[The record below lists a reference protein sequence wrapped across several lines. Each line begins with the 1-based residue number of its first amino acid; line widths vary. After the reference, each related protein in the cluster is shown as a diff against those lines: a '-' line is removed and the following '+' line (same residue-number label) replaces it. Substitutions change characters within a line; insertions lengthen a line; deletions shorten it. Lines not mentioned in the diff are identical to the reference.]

1 MSGLQEVF
9 DQLIQ
14 AIHVAIDP
22 NSDPTDRN
30 NANAFIED
38 IKGKAGTDA
47 GRQHALE
54 FALLLLNHYN
64 PAIPLRPVTAEETIA
79 YSKQLNVHNFGFQ
92 LLEIVVKY
100 SWNHMPDVSKQ
111 ELKSLAEA
119 IVCQQRLS
127 ESVLANI
134 YANRLLKDQFS
145 RFVVELLKR
154 LWPQE
159 WPEFIDLCLSKRKNE
174 LVLYIIWRLSEDVC
188 IFFSPTNPTRRRDIN
203 AKLKL
208 ILPNIFHYIA
218 ESLSFDNIELTLLAL
233 QCLST
238 FLEWC
243 PVSGEVICYL
253 CNLLAVE
260 LNDMDAF
267 LKVSN
272 TVVDCL
278 LVVLERKNYKPD
290 ERKELLVFFAQQ
302 NYSKLTGFLE

>member
-1 MSGLQEVF
+1 MAELQQVF
-9 DQLIQ
+9 DQLVQ

-22 NSDPTDRN
+22 QSTSIDRSS
-30 NANAFIED
+30 ANAFIEE
-38 IKGKAGTDA
+38 IKRKAESDD

-54 FALLLLNHYN
+54 FAILLLNHHN
-64 PAIPLRPVTAEETIA
+64 PSVPARPITAEQVCAHT
-79 YSKQLNVHNFGFQ
+79 KQINVHNFGFQ

-100 SWNHMPDVSKQ
+100 SWNHMPDASKH
-111 ELKSLAEA
+111 ELKSLAVS
-119 IVCQQRLS
+119 IVCRQQLNQ
-127 ESVLANI
+127 SVLDSI

-159 WPEFIDLCLSKRKNE
+159 WPDFMDVCFAQRQNE

-188 IFFSPTNPTRRRDIN
+188 ILFSPSNPARRRDIN
-203 AKLKL
+203 AKLKSL
-208 ILPNIFHYIA
+208 LPNIFQYIA
-218 ESLSFDNIELTLLAL
+218 ESLSFDNIELTLLAM

-238 FLEWC
+238 FFEWC
-243 PVSGEVICYL
+243 PVSAEAISYL
-253 CNLLAVE
+253 CNLLSIE
-260 LNDMDAF
+260 LNDMDVF

-278 LVVLERKNYKPD
+278 LTVLERKNYKPD
-290 ERKELLVFFAQQ
+290 ERKELLVFFAPE